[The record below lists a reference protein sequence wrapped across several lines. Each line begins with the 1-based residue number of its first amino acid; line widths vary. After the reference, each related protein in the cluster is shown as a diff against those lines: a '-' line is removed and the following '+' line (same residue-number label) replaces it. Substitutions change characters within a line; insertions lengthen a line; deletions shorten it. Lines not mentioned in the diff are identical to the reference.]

1 MSKSNKTLGIIFV
14 VLLIIV
20 GIMYLTNTGKHERSF
35 RANLVNVDTSK
46 VTQITIYSKSHK
58 NEPVELTKAE
68 DGWTVKIS
76 KDKNARVPEEK
87 IQSLFRQILSIKPKR
102 LAARGKDQWH
112 TYEVDSTGSRVV
124 VNEGS
129 KKVLDI
135 IIGKFSFHQPRSMS
149 TFVRLNNDN
158 DVYEVDGFLAMTFN
172 REPNSFRDGTVI
184 KGNTATWNKLTFN
197 YPADSSFQIAKVDG
211 KWSAG
216 NYKIDSAET
225 AQYLTRLSRI
235 TGSKF
240 LDNVDTTK
248 LSNPVYSL
256 TISGKTGETITVS
269 AYRDST
275 RMVLTSSLNPATYFD
290 YKNIGKRIFIHLNSL
305 QQKKKKKK

>member
-1 MSKSNKTLGIIFV
+1 MSKSNKTLGIIFI
-14 VLLIIV
+14 VLLVIAAV
-20 GIMYLTNTGKHERSF
+20 MYVTKTGKNERSF
-35 RANLVNVDTSK
+35 RANLVNVDSSK

-58 NEPVELTKAE
+58 NEPIELTKTT
-68 DGWTVKIS
+68 DGWKVKIS
-76 KDKNARVPEEK
+76 KDKYARVPKEK
-87 IQSLFRQILSIKPKR
+87 IQNLFRQILSIKPKR

-124 VNEGS
+124 VNEGG
-129 KKVLDI
+129 KKALDI

-172 REPNSFRDGTVI
+172 RQPNSFRDGTVI
-184 KGNTATWNKLTFN
+184 KGNTAAWNKLTFN
-197 YPADSSFQIAKVDG
+197 YPADSSFQITKVDG
-211 KWSAG
+211 KWNDG
-216 NYKIDSAET
+216 NYKIDSTQT

-240 LDNVDTTK
+240 LDDVDTTK

-256 TISGKTGETITVS
+256 TINSENGKTITVS
-269 AYRDST
+269 AYRDSART
-275 RMVLTSSLNPATYFD
+275 IVTSSLNPETYFD
-290 YKNIGKRIFIHLNSL
+290 YKNVGKRIFIHPNSL
-305 QQKKKKKK
+305 QPKKKK